1 MSNDETVFAQ
11 GRLPERTYISKSF
24 VFERQG
30 SSDDREPARFVYKVF
45 DEETGALVER
55 AEGDE
60 WIVRTTPGGRKQIKL
75 LVVRDAG
82 RVKELWIQNVPAEGS
97 GGTIAQILNL
107 KEEDASRLVDL
118 LKALDSIPVE
128 GGDTVRVDDAL
139 IRELFSDPD
148 AAARVYEHEPSAF
161 AELIAADDQ
170 ADDVVAIAAR
180 RRAVAEFRRM
190 LEDDEHFDQLV
201 AANPRRSDEDV
212 WQKFFERHS
221 WMLGANLG
229 FQLMTAWSEQKLE
242 QVVAGWSIAESGK
255 RVDALL
261 RTSGRVRSMV
271 FAEIKTHR
279 TPLLARQAY
288 RSGCWAPSSEVVG
301 GVAQAQGT
309 VHLAVAGIGAR
320 LQATAEDGADIPGDF
335 TYLLRPRSYLVV
347 GDLGQ
352 FQSDDGADHQDKIRS
367 FEIFRRELIEP
378 EVVSF
383 DEVLA
388 RAEWMVD
395 MAEQNTPS
403 AGADP

>member
-11 GRLPERTYISKSF
+11 GRLPERTYISRSF

-30 SSDDREPARFVYKVF
+30 SSDDGEPARFVYKVF
-45 DEETGALVER
+45 DEETGSLVER
-55 AEGDE
+55 AEGEE

-82 RVKELWIQNVPAEGS
+82 RVKELWIQNVPAEA
-97 GGTIAQILNL
+97 GGTITQILNL
-107 KEEDASRLVDL
+107 KEDDATRLVDL
-118 LKALDSIPVE
+118 LKALHSIPVE
-128 GGDTVRVDDAL
+128 GGDTVRVDDSL

-148 AAARVYEHEPSAF
+148 AAARIYEHEPSAF
-161 AELIAADDQ
+161 AELIAADDE
-170 ADDVVAIAAR
+170 ADDVVAVAAR

-288 RSGCWAPSSEVVG
+288 RSGCWASSAEVVG

-309 VHLAVAGIGAR
+309 VHLAVADIGAR
-320 LQATAEDGADIPGDF
+320 LQATDEDGADIPGDL
-335 TYLLRPRSYLVV
+335 TYLFRPRSYLVV

-352 FQSDDGADHQDKIRS
+352 LQSDKGADHHDKIRS

-388 RAEWMVD
+388 RAEWIVD
-395 MAEQNTPS
+395 LADTESQA
-403 AGADP
+403 AGG